1 METQFLRKTAVIAL
15 MTVLAFSLTGAVPL
29 GDSCPVPP
37 PDEYNELQSR
47 CNVTT
52 DISQANASLLNLHNE
67 TVYGPVSES
76 LCKTA
81 NVSQCTCSCYS
92 MCVNVLLQ

>member
-37 PDEYNELQSR
+37 PDEYNELQSH

-52 DISQANASLLNLHNE
+52 DISQANPTLRELFDGKVID
-67 TVYGPVSES
+67 TVIES

-81 NVSQCTCSCYS
+81 NVSQRISS
-92 MCVNVLLQ
+92 

>member
-15 MTVLAFSLTGAVPL
+15 VTVLAFSLTGAVPL

-37 PDEYNELQSR
+37 PDEYNELQSH

-52 DISQANASLLNLHNE
+52 DISQANAPLFNLRNE
-67 TVYGPVSES
+67 TVFNNISES
-76 LCKTA
+76 LCNAT
-81 NVSQCTCSCYS
+81 NVSQRISS
-92 MCVNVLLQ
+92 

>member
-37 PDEYNELQSR
+37 PDEYNELQSH

-52 DISQANASLLNLHNE
+52 DISQANASLFNLHNE
-67 TVYGPVSES
+67 NTVRDS
-76 LCKTA
+76 LCNVTA
-81 NVSQCTCSCYS
+81 NVSQCTCSYYS

>member
-37 PDEYNELQSR
+37 PDEHNELQSH

-52 DISQANASLLNLHNE
+52 DISQANASLLNLCNE
-67 TVYGPVSES
+67 MVFGTVRDS
-76 LCKTA
+76 LCETA
-81 NVSQCTCSCYS
+81 NVSQCTCS
-92 MCVNVLLQ
+92 